1 MGAVSALSS
10 VHRALQVL
18 EVVAAA
24 GDGISAKA
32 VARRLEYNLST
43 TYHLLESL
51 VTDGYL
57 VRLEASRGFGLG
69 PKLPALHDRLVA
81 QLPVPRGLGG
91 ILGEVHSTA
100 QAGALYAAFRDGDVV
115 VVAHDD
121 CADHPVPVIS
131 AWRGALHAT
140 AIGKLLLAEADEV
153 TRRAI
158 LDRDGLPAHA
168 YRTMTER
175 DALER
180 ELTGVRRND
189 LAVDRGEFRERL
201 ACMAAP
207 GADVRGRGPD
217 PRRGRR
223 RGRARRPGRWAG
235 QHRRPPEPPRARDP
249 RGGPAPHRRPAG
261 SCFHWMG
268 RRGSG
273 GRPSRITCRA

>member
-1 MGAVSALSS
+1 VVRVSALSS

-51 VTDGYL
+51 VADGYL

-81 QLPVPRGLGG
+81 QLPVPRGLGA
-91 ILGEVHSTA
+91 ILRDVHATA
-100 QAGALYAAFRDGDVV
+100 GAGALYAAFRDDDVV
-115 VVAHDD
+115 VVAHHD

-131 AWRGALHAT
+131 TWRGALHAT
-140 AIGKLLLAEADEV
+140 AIGKLLLAEADDV
-153 TRRAI
+153 ARRAV

-168 YRTMTER
+168 YRTMTDR
-175 DALER
+175 SALDR
-180 ELTGVRRND
+180 ELLGVRRRD

-207 GADVRGRGPD
+207 VRVPGAAGPALVGAVAVAVPVVPAGGPGSLGDRRPRLERAVRDGARRLARALCDPVSTGWDDGGPGAV
-217 PRRGRR
+217 RRG
-223 RGRARRPGRWAG
+223 
-235 QHRRPPEPPRARDP
+235 
-249 RGGPAPHRRPAG
+249 
-261 SCFHWMG
+261 
-268 RRGSG
+268 
-273 GRPSRITCRA
+273 

>member
-1 MGAVSALSS
+1 MAPVSALSS

-57 VRLEASRGFGLG
+57 VRLESRRGFGLG

-121 CADHPVPVIS
+121 CAEHPVPVIS

-140 AIGKLLLAEADEV
+140 AVGKLLLADADEV
-153 TRRAI
+153 TRRGI

-168 YRTMTER
+168 YRTMTEL
-175 DALER
+175 AELER
-180 ELTGVRRND
+180 ELAGVRRND

-207 GADVRGRGPD
+207 VRM
-217 PRRGRR
+217 
-223 RGRARRPGRWAG
+223 
-235 QHRRPPEPPRARDP
+235 
-249 RGGPAPHRRPAG
+249 
-261 SCFHWMG
+261 ST
-268 RRGSG
+268 GSG
-273 GRPSRITCRA
+273 GAAPVLVGAVAVAVPVVPAGGPGSIADRRHRLERAIREGARRLTLALQDPVSTGWDDGGPGAVRRG

>member
-1 MGAVSALSS
+1 MGGVSALSS

-51 VTDGYL
+51 VADGYL

-81 QLPVPRGLGG
+81 QLPVPRGLGA
-91 ILGEVHSTA
+91 ILRDVHATA
-100 QAGALYAAFRDGDVV
+100 GAGALYAAFRDDDVV

-131 AWRGALHAT
+131 TWRGALHAT
-140 AIGKLLLAEADEV
+140 AVGKLLLAEADDAA
-153 TRRAI
+153 RRAV
-158 LDRDGLPAHA
+158 LDRDGLPSHA
-168 YRTMTER
+168 YRTMTDR
-175 DALER
+175 AALDR
-180 ELTGVRRND
+180 ELLGVRRRD

-207 GADVRGRGPD
+207 VRVPGACGPTLVGAVAVAVPVVPAGGPGSLGDRRPRLERAVRDGARRLADALCDRVSTGWDDGGPGAV
-217 PRRGRR
+217 RRG
-223 RGRARRPGRWAG
+223 
-235 QHRRPPEPPRARDP
+235 
-249 RGGPAPHRRPAG
+249 
-261 SCFHWMG
+261 
-268 RRGSG
+268 
-273 GRPSRITCRA
+273 

>member
-1 MGAVSALSS
+1 VVRVSALSS

-51 VTDGYL
+51 VADGYL

-81 QLPVPRGLGG
+81 QLPVPRGLGA
-91 ILGEVHSTA
+91 ILRDVHATA
-100 QAGALYAAFRDGDVV
+100 GAGALYAAFRDDDVV
-115 VVAHDD
+115 GVAHDD

-131 AWRGALHAT
+131 TWRGALHAT
-140 AIGKLLLAEADEV
+140 AIGKLLLAEADDV
-153 TRRAI
+153 ARRAV

-168 YRTMTER
+168 YRTMTDR
-175 DALER
+175 SALDR
-180 ELTGVRRND
+180 ELLGVRRRD

-207 GADVRGRGPD
+207 VRVPGAAGPALVGAVAVAVPVVPAGGPGSLGDRRPRLERVIRDGARRLARALCD
-217 PRRGRR
+217 PVSTGWDDGGPGAVRRG
-223 RGRARRPGRWAG
+223 
-235 QHRRPPEPPRARDP
+235 
-249 RGGPAPHRRPAG
+249 
-261 SCFHWMG
+261 
-268 RRGSG
+268 
-273 GRPSRITCRA
+273 

>member
-1 MGAVSALSS
+1 MAVVSALSS

-81 QLPVPRGLGG
+81 QLPVPRGLGA
-91 ILGEVHSTA
+91 ILREVHA
-100 QAGALYAAFRDGDVV
+100 AAGAGALYAAFRDDDVV

-121 CADHPVPVIS
+121 CAEHPVPVIS
-131 AWRGALHAT
+131 TWRGALHAT
-140 AIGKLLLAEADEV
+140 AVGKLLLAEADDAA
-153 TRRAI
+153 RRAI

-168 YRTMTER
+168 YRTMTDRE
-175 DALER
+175 ALDR
-180 ELTGVRRND
+180 ELLGVRRRD
-189 LAVDRGEFRERL
+189 VAVDRGEFRERL

-207 GADVRGRGPD
+207 VRVPGAAGPALVGAVAVAVPVVPAGGPGSIADRRDRLERAVRAGARRLADALRDPVSAGWDDGGPGAV
-217 PRRGRR
+217 RRG
-223 RGRARRPGRWAG
+223 
-235 QHRRPPEPPRARDP
+235 
-249 RGGPAPHRRPAG
+249 
-261 SCFHWMG
+261 
-268 RRGSG
+268 
-273 GRPSRITCRA
+273 

>member
-1 MGAVSALSS
+1 MGRVSALSS

-51 VTDGYL
+51 VADGYL

-81 QLPVPRGLGG
+81 QLPVPRGLGA
-91 ILGEVHSTA
+91 ILRDVHATA
-100 QAGALYAAFRDGDVV
+100 GAGALYAAFRDDDVV

-131 AWRGALHAT
+131 TWRGALHAT
-140 AIGKLLLAEADEV
+140 AIGKLLLAEAGDAA
-153 TRRAI
+153 RRAV

-168 YRTMTER
+168 YRTMTDR
-175 DALER
+175 AALDR
-180 ELTGVRRND
+180 ELLGVRRRD

-207 GADVRGRGPD
+207 VRVPGACGPTLVGAVAVAVPVVPAGGPGSLGDRRQRLERAVRDGARRLGDALCDPVSTGWDDGGPGAV
-217 PRRGRR
+217 RRG
-223 RGRARRPGRWAG
+223 
-235 QHRRPPEPPRARDP
+235 
-249 RGGPAPHRRPAG
+249 
-261 SCFHWMG
+261 
-268 RRGSG
+268 
-273 GRPSRITCRA
+273 

>member
-1 MGAVSALSS
+1 MAPVSALSS

-57 VRLEASRGFGLG
+57 VRLESRRGFGLG

-121 CADHPVPVIS
+121 CSEHPVPVIS

-140 AIGKLLLAEADEV
+140 AVGKLLLADADEV
-153 TRRAI
+153 TRREI

-168 YRTMTER
+168 YRTMTEL
-175 DALER
+175 AELER
-180 ELTGVRRND
+180 ELAGVRRND

-207 GADVRGRGPD
+207 VRMSPASVGADPVLVGAVAVAVPVVPAGGPGSIADRRHRLERAIREGARRLTVALQD
-217 PRRGRR
+217 PVSTGWDDGGPGAVRRG
-223 RGRARRPGRWAG
+223 
-235 QHRRPPEPPRARDP
+235 
-249 RGGPAPHRRPAG
+249 
-261 SCFHWMG
+261 
-268 RRGSG
+268 
-273 GRPSRITCRA
+273 

>member
-1 MGAVSALSS
+1 VVRVSALSS

-51 VTDGYL
+51 VADGYL

-81 QLPVPRGLGG
+81 QLPVPRGLGA
-91 ILGEVHSTA
+91 ILRDVHATA
-100 QAGALYAAFRDGDVV
+100 GAGALYAAFRDDDVV

-131 AWRGALHAT
+131 TWRGALHAT
-140 AIGKLLLAEADEV
+140 AIGKLLLAEADDV
-153 TRRAI
+153 ARRAV

-168 YRTMTER
+168 YRTMTDR
-175 DALER
+175 SALDR
-180 ELTGVRRND
+180 ELLGVRRRD

-207 GADVRGRGPD
+207 VRVPGAAGPALVGAVAVAVPVVPAGGPGSLGDRRPRLERAVRDGARRLARALCDPVSTGWDDGGPGAV
-217 PRRGRR
+217 RRG
-223 RGRARRPGRWAG
+223 
-235 QHRRPPEPPRARDP
+235 
-249 RGGPAPHRRPAG
+249 
-261 SCFHWMG
+261 
-268 RRGSG
+268 
-273 GRPSRITCRA
+273 

>member
-1 MGAVSALSS
+1 MSALSS

-43 TYHLLESL
+43 TYHLLDSL
-51 VTDGYL
+51 VSDGYL
-57 VRLEASRGFGLG
+57 VRLEEPRGFGLG

-91 ILGEVHSTA
+91 ILGEVHGHA
-100 QAGALYAAFRDGDVV
+100 GAGALYAAFRDDDVV
-115 VVAHDD
+115 VVGHDD
-121 CADHPVPVIS
+121 CAEHPVPVIS

-140 AIGKLLLAEADEV
+140 AVGKLWLAEVAGPS
-153 TRRAI
+153 RRAI

-168 YRTMTER
+168 YRTMTDLDE
-175 DALER
+175 LER
-180 ELTGVRRND
+180 ELDAVRRRD

-207 GADVRGRGPD
+207 VRVPSACGPTLVGAVAVAVPVVPAGGPGSIADRRDRLERAVREGARRLSVALQDPVSTGWDDGGPGAV
-217 PRRGRR
+217 RRG
-223 RGRARRPGRWAG
+223 
-235 QHRRPPEPPRARDP
+235 
-249 RGGPAPHRRPAG
+249 
-261 SCFHWMG
+261 
-268 RRGSG
+268 
-273 GRPSRITCRA
+273 